1 MKARYERETELF
13 QALGH
18 PIRLELLD
26 RLAGEP
32 RCACE
37 LEPDFAL
44 DQSTISR
51 HLIILKRAGLVQA
64 HREGVRVTYTVS
76 DRRIERI
83 RELARSLIA
92 DHAQATLLVQKG
104 G

>member
-1 MKARYERETELF
+1 MKARYEREAELF
-13 QALGH
+13 QVLGH

-26 RLAGEP
+26 RLAREP

-37 LEPDFAL
+37 LEPDFTL

-51 HLIILKRAGLVQA
+51 HLIILKKAGLVQA
-64 HREGVRVTYTVS
+64 HREGARVIYTVS

-92 DHAQATLLVQKG
+92 DRAQAALLAEG

>member
-1 MKARYERETELF
+1 MKARYEREAELF

-26 RLAGEP
+26 RLAQGP

-37 LEPDFAL
+37 LESDFAL

-51 HLIILKRAGLVQA
+51 HLIILKRVGLVQA
-64 HREGVRVTYTVS
+64 HREGARVIYTVS

-92 DHAQATLLVQKG
+92 DRAQAALLA
-104 G
+104 

>member
-1 MKARYERETELF
+1 
-13 QALGH
+13 
-18 PIRLELLD
+18 LES
-26 RLAGEP
+26 
-32 RCACE
+32 
-37 LEPDFAL
+37 DFAL

-64 HREGVRVTYTVS
+64 HREGARVIYTVS

-92 DHAQATLLVQKG
+92 DRAQAALLA
-104 G
+104 